1 MLKEIEKYLS
11 VKKNNLFTTDV
22 AMKCKEEATDGEIEC
37 YFRTVRKNRGL
48 LFQYYNE
55 VKICSCFVYVWRGV

>member
-1 MLKEIEKYLS
+1 MLKEIEKYIS
-11 VKKNNLFTTDV
+11 VKKNHLFTTDV

-48 LFQYYNE
+48 NITM
-55 VKICSCFVYVWRGV
+55 KSKYVLVLYMCGGGV